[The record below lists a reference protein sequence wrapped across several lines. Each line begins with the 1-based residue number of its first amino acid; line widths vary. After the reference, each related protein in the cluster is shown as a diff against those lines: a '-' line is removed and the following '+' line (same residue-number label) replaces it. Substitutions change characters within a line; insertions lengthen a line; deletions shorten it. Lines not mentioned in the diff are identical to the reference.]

1 VINAWTRAIQLA
13 RVKSALNSAMIAGSA
28 ILIWPLSAVTINV
41 AIDATDKDHQRFR
54 RGKEL
59 MVRF

>member
-1 VINAWTRAIQLA
+1 
-13 RVKSALNSAMIAGSA
+13 MIAGSA

-54 RGKEL
+54 RGKEA
-59 MVRF
+59 MAQFKVPCSRF